1 MLGLSNTITTSVV
14 TSSEWSPA
22 SISSLIHWYKY
33 STGITRDGEDDVTGW
48 ADQKGS
54 NNLTSVGDPSTQS
67 PTWDST
73 KNAVHFNAT
82 GDILTFGTNLDLGT
96 FSVYVRCEMEEFD
109 GDFLFEETA
118 ADFWKIHDASTIRV
132 KVDNGTRHDI
142 SSGVA
147 LEDNTKFNIGLE
159 REDTESSDDDRLTVY
174 IDGSGL
180 SWDSGDGTQNI
191 SDQFEIKK
199 VGQPATGVRFY
210 EIIICNNALSSSDRA
225 NLQTYLENI

>member
-1 MLGLSNTITTSVV
+1 MLGLGNSITSGVA
-14 TSSEWSPA
+14 SSEWTPA
-22 SISSLIHWYKY
+22 NISSLIHWYKY
-33 STGITRDGEDDVTGW
+33 NTGITLDGENDVTVW

-67 PTWDST
+67 PTFDST

-96 FSVYVRCEMEEFD
+96 FSIYVRCEMEDFD

-132 KVDNGTRHDI
+132 KINNGARHDI
-142 SSGVA
+142 SSGVT
-147 LEDNTKFNIGLE
+147 LEPDTKFSIGLE
-159 REDTESSDDDRLTVY
+159 REDTASSDDDRLAVY
-174 IDGSGL
+174 VDGSGL
-180 SWDSGDGTQNI
+180 TWDSGDGTQNI
-191 SDQFEIKK
+191 SEQFELKK

-210 EIIICNNALSSSDRA
+210 EIILCNDALSASDRA
-225 NLQTYLENI
+225 NLQIYLASI